1 MNTLPSGNR
10 GSSQS
15 SAPDQYDISNAR
27 PDNNTSIS
35 IQGDSNQNIGNVLD
49 SYNNTVNNTI
59 NKTINNTI
67 KNTIKNIIK
76 VRVSEESLKIQ
87 AWLSSLEPH
96 RRHQDISNRRLDGVG
111 DWVLQRNEFKSWR
124 RNQDGP
130 ASPTLLCYGGQ
141 GVGKTYIRYKSVLQ
155 KSQAML
161 TKFNNK
167 TSSLVIDTLHDQACG
182 QNIAVLSLYC
192 DYQAQKDQS
201 AINMIGSLLGQVV
214 VGGARIPVE
223 VKSAFDGSKKRGG
236 QGLRLP
242 SMLKLF
248 TKTTNSFER
257 VYICIDAVDELLSQ
271 NRSELLRALRQII
284 QDAPNTRLFLTGRPY
299 IRAEL
304 DKYLTLG
311 AYIIHIVT
319 EKEDITRYLTQKMD
333 EDDADPKLMTED
345 LKNDIIKT
353 MLGKASEM

>member
-1 MNTLPSGNR
+1 MSTLPGGSR

-15 SAPDQYDISNAR
+15 SAPDQYGISNAR
-27 PDNNTSIS
+27 PDNNTTIS
-35 IQGDSNQNIGNVLD
+35 IQGDSNQNIGNVSD

-59 NKTINNTI
+59 NKTI
-67 KNTIKNIIK
+67 IK
-76 VRVSEESLKIQ
+76 VRASEESLKIQ
-87 AWLSSLEPH
+87 AWLSSLKPH

-111 DWVLQRNEFKSWR
+111 DWVLQRSEFKSWR

-242 SMLKLF
+242 SMLKLLI
-248 TKTTNSFER
+248 KTTNSFER
-257 VYICIDAVDELLSQ
+257 VYICIDAADELLPQ

-299 IRAEL
+299 IRTEL

-319 EKEDITRYLTQKMD
+319 EKGDITRYLTQKMD
-333 EDDADPKLMTED
+333 EDDARDPELMTED
-345 LKNDIIKT
+345 LKHDIIKT